1 MNSQPNSGPLGAKE
15 LVDKYFIENRTRLLE
30 IAAFLDRIDRVR
42 SPQSRPDFRMKAFSA
57 ALEILGGDSKTR
69 VTEIQMLLSDPITKP
84 LEQLD
89 RKSAM
94 GAYDRWNGEAHS

>member
-1 MNSQPNSGPLGAKE
+1 MSSQRSNCPLRPQE

-30 IAAFLDRIDRVR
+30 IAAFLDRIDRVK
-42 SPQSRPDFRMKAFSA
+42 SAESAPDFRMRAFAA
-57 ALEILGGDSKTR
+57 ALEILLGDSKTR
-69 VTEIQMLLSDPITKP
+69 VTEIQMLLSDPSTKP

-94 GAYDRWNGEAHS
+94 GAYDRWSGEALL

>member
-30 IAAFLDRIDRVR
+30 IAAFLDRIDRA
-42 SPQSRPDFRMKAFSA
+42 PQSTPDFRMKAFSA